1 MSILDEILSHKRE
14 EVAAAKTRVCEQ
26 NMRERALALETSV
39 RGFRSALC
47 TGERPRIIAEVKRR
61 SPSKGEIRADFH
73 PVICAEEYVRGGAAA
88 LSVLT
93 DEKYFGGHLDYL
105 HEIRAAVEIPLLRK
119 EFIVDPY
126 QIDEARVAGADAILL
141 IVAALSPEDL
151 SALRQHA
158 LSLGLDVLVE
168 VHDEAELDIALKA
181 EVDLLGIN
189 NRNLKTFETR
199 LETSERL
206 LSGLSEDLVV
216 VSESGIGS
224 YDDICR
230 LEGAGAKAFLVGESL
245 MRQENVCEALR
256 SLRGETS

>member
-1 MSILDEILSHKRE
+1 VSILDEILAHKRE
-14 EVAAAKTRVCEQ
+14 ELLVAKARLSEQ
-26 NMRERALALETSV
+26 VLREQALAVETPT

-73 PVICAEEYVRGGAAA
+73 PVSCAQAYVKGGAAA

-93 DEKYFGGHLDYL
+93 DEKYFGGHLDFL
-105 HEIRAAVEIPLLRK
+105 REIRSAVDIPLLRK

-141 IVAALSPEDL
+141 IVAALSPEAL
-151 SALRQHA
+151 IALRQHA

-168 VHDEAELDIALKA
+168 VHDEDELAIALKA
-181 EVDLLGIN
+181 KVDLLGIN
-189 NRNLKTFETR
+189 NRNLKTFETL

-206 LSGLSEDLVV
+206 LSGLSEDMVV

-224 YDDICR
+224 YDDIRR

-256 SLRGETS
+256 SLRGQAS